1 MPGGGPLVLLLLGLA
16 LAAPLRP
23 AHPPDKTKLEL
34 DGKINSLVAE
44 LTIKAHRRDYV
55 KKTPE
60 FPLFDPPPFSD
71 TPRDQPVCSEAD
83 AAFVCVLQSNHRHIH
98 GVVYVFHGVGMP
110 PTDWFQLADRD
121 ALLDKLNLV
130 GFHVVIPKA
139 SYKLQWEFTNDT
151 RHIQGVMKAME
162 EKYGWS
168 GLPRF
173 AVGGSAGSNMV
184 AHIMTTVSPP
194 IFAATALYVPDFTML
209 NGSLRS
215 DIRPPPTVVIQMEN
229 DPLYVEKVNEPFLAA
244 MTKRGVE
251 TQLFLGR
258 EHPLSAELL
267 RAKARSIG
275 SGTITHLLWYLITHS
290 LVDLSGKLK
299 GDLRESSLALA
310 EASATVLIEE
320 GNSDPARAFKS
331 GMQVVLASNAQHSF
345 TGEFNSDVVAFFMRH
360 AALFASQTI

>member
-151 RHIQGVMKAME
+151 RHIQGKSSRVHRFCE
-162 EKYGWS
+162 LFVELILFFFRRHEF
-168 GLPRF
+168 LPSSRSS
-173 AVGGSAGSNMV
+173 ARGYEGDGGEV
-184 AHIMTTVSPP
+184 RLVR
-194 IFAATALYVPDFTML
+194 AATLCGRRVCWLQYGCPYHDHGVAA
-209 NGSLRS
+209 NLRS
-215 DIRPPPTVVIQMEN
+215 D
-229 DPLYVEKVNEPFLAA
+229 
-244 MTKRGVE
+244 
-251 TQLFLGR
+251 
-258 EHPLSAELL
+258 
-267 RAKARSIG
+267 
-275 SGTITHLLWYLITHS
+275 
-290 LVDLSGKLK
+290 
-299 GDLRESSLALA
+299 SSLCTRLY
-310 EASATVLIEE
+310 
-320 GNSDPARAFKS
+320 
-331 GMQVVLASNAQHSF
+331 
-345 TGEFNSDVVAFFMRH
+345 H
-360 AALFASQTI
+360 AKRKP